1 MIIRLFSD
9 LHLDGRVYRFT
20 PQAHD
25 PLAVLVLAGDMGG
38 FRQDATFIAAAASQ
52 FKYVLFVAGNHEFY
66 GGDYDIVKKFWHGV
80 DDDIDNFFFMDNR
93 VKVVDNVRFLG
104 TTLWTDMD
112 RGNPLAAMDVQ
123 RALNDYYV
131 ISYRHRTLRVA
142 DTVAFYNEA
151 MRFLNK
157 ELVIPFK
164 GETVVIS
171 HHTPSWSLVTDV
183 HRTSGVNA
191 GFHSNSDHLMFA
203 YKIDY
208 WLYGHTHVTLSRKIN
223 DTHVISNQRGY
234 AGEDSGFDDAF
245 WLDI

>member
-9 LHLDGRVYRFT
+9 LHIDGRVYKFT

-25 PLAVLVLAGDMGG
+25 PIAVLVLAGDMGG
-38 FRQDATFIAAAASQ
+38 FHRDATFMTAAANQ

-66 GGDYDIVKKFWHGV
+66 GGDYHVVKKFWHGV
-80 DDDIDNFFFMDNR
+80 DNDIDNFFFMDNR
-93 VKVVDNVRFLG
+93 VKIIDNVRFIG

-112 RGNPLAAMDVQ
+112 RGNPLVCMDVQ
-123 RALNDYYV
+123 RALNDYALIAYENK
-131 ISYRHRTLRVA
+131 RLMAR

-157 ELVIPFK
+157 ELAVPFK
-164 GETVVIS
+164 GETVVIT
-171 HHTPSWSLVTDV
+171 HHTPSWTLVIDA
-183 HRTSGVNA
+183 HLNSRINA

-223 DTHVISNQRGY
+223 NTHVISNQRGY
-234 AGEDSGFDDAF
+234 YGEDSGFDDAF
-245 WLDI
+245 WIDI